1 MQTGSVTSLIEDRPA
16 WLVPAAISVFSA
28 AMLGGAFAFQYLGG
42 LAPCVLCL
50 YQRWPHAAAILLG
63 LLALVLASRNATASR
78 WLTILG
84 GLALL
89 TSAGIGLFHVG
100 VEQLWW
106 EGTAECGATGTP
118 DSLEALKQQLMAQP
132 IVRCTDIAW
141 EMFGISMAGYN
152 FLLSAA
158 AGLLAV
164 ALSIGGRR

>member
-1 MQTGSVTSLIEDRPA
+1 MQTGSVTSLLERRPA
-16 WLVPAAISVFSA
+16 WLVPAAVSAFSA

-63 LLALVLASRNATASR
+63 LIALALSARNPAAAR
-78 WLTILG
+78 WLTGLA

-106 EGTAECGATGTP
+106 EGTAECGTTGTP

-132 IVRCTDIAW
+132 VVRCTDIAW
-141 EMFGISMAGYN
+141 QMFGISMAGYN

-158 AGLLAV
+158 AGLLAI
-164 ALSIGGRR
+164 ALSLPRRQ

>member
-1 MQTGSVTSLIEDRPA
+1 MAIGSVTSLLEDRPA
-16 WLVPAAISVFSA
+16 WLVPAGVSVFAS

-63 LLALVLASRNATASR
+63 ILALILAARSPAASR
-78 WLTILG
+78 WLAVLG

-89 TSAGIGLFHVG
+89 TSAGIGLYHVG

-106 EGTAECGATGTP
+106 AGTSECGSTGTP

-132 IVRCTDIAW
+132 VVRCTDIAW

-152 FLLSAA
+152 FLLSAG
-158 AGLLAV
+158 AGIVAI
-164 ALSIGGRR
+164 ALSLPSRR

>member
-1 MQTGSVTSLIEDRPA
+1 MQTGSVTSMLEERPA
-16 WLVPAAISVFSA
+16 WLVPAAISIFST
-28 AMLGGAFAFQYLGG
+28 AMLGAAFAFQYLGG

-63 LLALVLASRNATASR
+63 LLALAVSAHNPSASR
-78 WLTILG
+78 WLTVVG

-89 TSAGIGLFHVG
+89 ASAGIGLFHVG

-132 IVRCTDIAW
+132 VVRCTDIAW

-158 AGLLAV
+158 VGLAAI
-164 ALSIGGRR
+164 ALSLGGRR

>member
-1 MQTGSVTSLIEDRPA
+1 MLTGSVTTMLEERPA
-16 WLVPAAISVFSA
+16 WLVPAAVSLFSA
-28 AMLGGAFAFQYLGG
+28 TMLGGAFAFQYLGG

-50 YQRWPHAAAILLG
+50 YQRWPHAAAILFG
-63 LLALVLASRNATASR
+63 LFALVLVARNPGASR
-78 WLTILG
+78 WLTIFG

-89 TSAGIGLFHVG
+89 TSAGIGLYHVG

-132 IVRCTDIAW
+132 VVRCTDIAW

-158 AGLLAV
+158 AGLLAI
-164 ALSIGGRR
+164 ALSLPRRR

>member
-1 MQTGSVTSLIEDRPA
+1 MAIGSVTSLLEKRPA
-16 WLVPAAISVFSA
+16 WLVPAAVSA
-28 AMLGGAFAFQYLGG
+28 FASAMLGGAFAFQYLGG

-63 LLALVLASRNATASR
+63 LLALILSARNPAASR

-118 DSLEALKQQLMAQP
+118 DSLDALKQQLMAQP
-132 IVRCTDIAW
+132 VVRCTDIAW

-152 FLLSAA
+152 FLLSAG
-158 AGLLAV
+158 AGLTAI
-164 ALSIGGRR
+164 ALSLPGRR

>member
-1 MQTGSVTSLIEDRPA
+1 MQTGSVTSMLDQRPA
-16 WLVPAAISVFSA
+16 WLVPAGVSLFSTT
-28 AMLGGAFAFQYLGG
+28 MLAGAFAFQYLGG

-63 LLALVLASRNATASR
+63 LLALFLSARNPLPAR

-89 TSAGIGLFHVG
+89 TSAAIGLFHVG

-132 IVRCTDIAW
+132 VVRCTDIAW

-152 FLLSAA
+152 ALLSAA
-158 AGLLAV
+158 AGLLAI
-164 ALSIGGRR
+164 ALNLPRRA